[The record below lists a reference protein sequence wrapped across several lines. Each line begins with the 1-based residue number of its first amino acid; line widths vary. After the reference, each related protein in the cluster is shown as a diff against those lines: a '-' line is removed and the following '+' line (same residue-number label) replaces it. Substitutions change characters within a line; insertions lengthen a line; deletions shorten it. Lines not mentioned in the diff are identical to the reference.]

1 MPFIEKLNM
10 KSINVLKVFL
20 FSGIIVG
27 VISSCAFIPAGSSPE
42 ISEDLKKMLK
52 SERMDDGYKRAY
64 VCMGEASTYMPD
76 ALVLKNLGRPVK
88 NTKINFFLDEKI
100 ISSINSNEAVV
111 FDYKETNLIKFE
123 WSMQVVVV
131 GDGLV
136 AKDTLW
142 LKYESPLN
150 HVVINTVHTIYRGTG
165 FLFPIIDAKG
175 NVASYGYS
183 EFGGTQTQRTESVL
197 KDGGCADRR
206 IVSYKKLD

>member
-27 VISSCAFIPAGSSPE
+27 VISSCAFIPASSSPE
-42 ISEDLKKMLK
+42 INEDLKKMLK
-52 SERMDDGYKRAY
+52 SEQIQDGYKRVF
-64 VCMGEASTYMPD
+64 VCMGEASTFMPD
-76 ALVLKNLGRPVK
+76 NLVLKNLERPVK

-100 ISSINSNEAVV
+100 ISSINSSEAVV
-111 FDYKETNLIKFE
+111 FDYRETSLIKFE

-131 GDGLV
+131 GDGLL

-142 LKYESPLN
+142 LKYESPVN
-150 HVVINTVHTIYRGTG
+150 HVVVNAVQTMHRGTG
-165 FLFPIIDAKG
+165 FSFPIFDSKG

-183 EFGGTQTQRTESVL
+183 EFGGTQTQRTEGVL
-197 KDGGCADRR
+197 KDKGCADRR
-206 IVSYKKLD
+206 IVAYKKLD